1 MQSGGWLFF
10 LLLAG
15 IAGSLMAVQ
24 GSLNSLL
31 GESIGLLYMSF
42 AIHLLAVITAGLLI
56 LFFPPPSDLIKKIT
70 ATPPYAWLGGPLG
83 LAIVF
88 GVAMSIPR
96 LGVGVATTGIIF
108 FQLLTAYLIDHFGL
122 FGQEHSPFT
131 WIKSVGILLMV
142 TGSYLLLKK

>member
-1 MQSGGWLFF
+1 MQSGGWLSF

-15 IAGSLMAVQ
+15 AAGSIMAIQ

-31 GESIGLLYMSF
+31 GKNIGLLYMSF
-42 AIHLLAVITAGLLI
+42 AIHLLGLITAGLSL
-56 LFFPPPSDLIKKIT
+56 LFFPPQYDLVKKIM
-70 ATPPYAWLGGPLG
+70 ATPLYAWLGGPLG
-83 LAIVF
+83 VAIVF
-88 GVAMSIPR
+88 GVAVAIPR

-122 FGQEHSPFT
+122 FGQGHYPFT
-131 WIKSVGILLMV
+131 WVKSVGILFMV